1 MRRTKNAFTLIEL
14 LIVVAIIGILAAI
27 AVPNFLNA
35 QLRAKLARETSQ
47 MKTISDAL
55 EMYRMDNNSYP
66 NDHDLDNYAG
76 GHEHG
81 LFSLTSPISYL
92 SSVPQQVF
100 ANRDLAATLGF
111 GDTNAYASNGRPDY
125 EMGTGADNGCP
136 DSPQCVQAWSLN
148 GLGPDSDDDIGA
160 HDSFPFGVHIRPFD
174 VSNGLLS
181 NGDSWRI
188 GGEFQRGCFSVGLLP
203 GSIKQYSG
211 GC

>member
-1 MRRTKNAFTLIEL
+1 MHRSQKAFTLIEL

-35 QLRAKLARETSQ
+35 QLRAKLARETAQ

-66 NDHDLDNYAG
+66 NDHDLDEYTG
-76 GHEHG
+76 SQHG
-81 LFSLTSPISYL
+81 LFSLTYPIAYL
-92 SSVPQQVF
+92 STVPQQVF
-100 ANRDLAATLGF
+100 VNKQLNSSFGF
-111 GDTNAYASNGRPDY
+111 GDSNAYAKNGRPDY
-125 EMGTGADNGCP
+125 EMGSGADNSG
-136 DSPQCVQAWSLN
+136 SAKVQAWSLM
-148 GLGPDSDDDIGA
+148 GVGPDADDDIGA

-188 GGEFQRGCFSVGLLP
+188 GGEYQRGCFSVGLLP
-203 GSIKQYSG
+203 GTIQQYSG